1 MMKRDCKRVFLLT
14 ALAAA
19 VSCGPSFKV
28 YDLECEGLTDPVG
41 IDSADPHF
49 SWKIRSS
56 VPMEQ
61 SAYEIQVADY
71 KESFNSSSSILW
83 SSGKVMSDDQVMV
96 PYSGKP
102 LGSRHQCWWRVRVW
116 SSEDKPSSWSKP
128 ARFGTGILDD
138 DMAGEYIGAVPG
150 EFRASMMRKRFDIDK
165 VPGTAILYVN
175 SLGYHEAS
183 VNGAPVSNAVLTPAV
198 SQLDKRS
205 LIMAYDVTDLL
216 KKGKNEIVIQ
226 ASSGWYNAFG
236 PAYDGPLVKVELDA
250 VVPEG
255 IDTMLVT
262 DSSWEGAWNGYKG
275 LSDWRFGRFGGECIE
290 ALDTYS
296 WGPVDVVKVDGIVAS
311 QQMCEP
317 CVIQEILQAKD
328 IKPNGPG
335 SWVVDF
341 GRVVNGMLDI
351 KLPSMEKGHVSTA
364 SFTDYEEKDGSYK
377 TVSKNVYLSS
387 GKKEGDR
394 FANKFNHHVFR
405 YVVLDSLSEAPKLED
420 IKALRMR
427 TDYKTASS
435 FKSSDEEINAIH
447 DMVRYTMENLAFDGY
462 MVDCANLERLGYGG
476 DGNASTLSLHIMYE
490 VAPLYVNWLQAWNDV
505 IQKDGGLPHTAPT
518 PWSAGGGPYW
528 CGFVVQAPWRVY
540 MDFGDKRLIERCY
553 PTMRHWLDY
562 VDAYTVDGL
571 LGQWPETSY
580 RNWYLGDWAAPD
592 GVDVRDPESIALVN
606 NCSLCQVYKDLE
618 KIAILLG
625 KESDAEEYRQRFSS
639 LSKTINEQL
648 FHPETCV
655 YASGSQIDMAYPM
668 RVGIVPE
675 ELVGK
680 VRDKLVER
688 TETVY
693 NGHLSTGL
701 VGVPVLTE
709 WATLAGECDFMYGML
724 KQHGYPGYL
733 YMIDNGA
740 TGTWEHWNAA
750 RSRLHNCFNG
760 IGSWFYQA
768 LGGIIPAEPGYKR
781 VIIDPQ
787 VPKGLEWVE
796 VTQETP
802 YGTIVVSRKGS
813 ELHFEIPVGVTATVR
828 GKEYSCGTYT
838 IGI

>member
-1 MMKRDCKRVFLLT
+1 
-14 ALAAA
+14 
-19 VSCGPSFKV
+19 
-28 YDLECEGLTDPVG
+28 
-41 IDSADPHF
+41 
-49 SWKIRSS
+49 
-56 VPMEQ
+56 
-61 SAYEIQVADY
+61 
-71 KESFNSSSSILW
+71 
-83 SSGKVMSDDQVMV
+83 
-96 PYSGKP
+96 
-102 LGSRHQCWWRVRVW
+102 
-116 SSEDKPSSWSKP
+116 
-128 ARFGTGILDD
+128 
-138 DMAGEYIGAVPG
+138 
-150 EFRASMMRKRFDIDK
+150 MR
-165 VPGTAILYVN
+165 P
-175 SLGYHEAS
+175 
-183 VNGAPVSNAVLTPAV
+183 VLTPAV

-216 KKGKNEIVIQ
+216 KKGENEMVIQ

-317 CVIQEILQAKD
+317 CVVQEILQAKD

-490 VAPLYVNWLQAWNDV
+490 VAPLYVNWLQTIFAELNLPLDATDKPASLLAERLFTIYV
-505 IQKDGGLPHTAPT
+505 MHNYPQKYQKFV
-518 PWSAGGGPYW
+518 SATCY
-528 CGFVVQAPWRVY
+528 
-540 MDFGDKRLIERCY
+540 DK
-553 PTMRHWLDY
+553 
-562 VDAYTVDGL
+562 
-571 LGQWPETSY
+571 ET
-580 RNWYLGDWAAPD
+580 GEIKP
-592 GVDVRDPESIALVN
+592 
-606 NCSLCQVYKDLE
+606 C
-618 KIAILLG
+618 
-625 KESDAEEYRQRFSS
+625 
-639 LSKTINEQL
+639 
-648 FHPETCV
+648 
-655 YASGSQIDMAYPM
+655 
-668 RVGIVPE
+668 
-675 ELVGK
+675 
-680 VRDKLVER
+680 
-688 TETVY
+688 Y
-693 NGHLSTGL
+693 NG
-701 VGVPVLTE
+701 V
-709 WATLAGECDFMYGML
+709 AD
-724 KQHGYPGYL
+724 
-733 YMIDNGA
+733 
-740 TGTWEHWNAA
+740 
-750 RSRLHNCFNG
+750 
-760 IGSWFYQA
+760 
-768 LGGIIPAEPGYKR
+768 
-781 VIIDPQ
+781 
-787 VPKGLEWVE
+787 
-796 VTQETP
+796 
-802 YGTIVVSRKGS
+802 
-813 ELHFEIPVGVTATVR
+813 
-828 GKEYSCGTYT
+828 
-838 IGI
+838 